1 MAVSTKMPQ
10 IPLFGQSCSN
20 MRGFSRV
27 GATHGLVVA
36 CDPYNW
42 LLFGSLYNIQGPK
55 QKPVY
60 SLYNIQGPRMTF
72 WNLMQDDD
80 AWVPFGC
87 PDPDPDPDPGHNH
100 NKAVLV

>member
-10 IPLFGQSCSN
+10 IPLFGQFCSN

-42 LLFGSLYNIQGPK
+42 LLFGSLYNIQGP
-55 QKPVY
+55 
-60 SLYNIQGPRMTF
+60 RMTF

-80 AWVPFGC
+80 AWFPFGC
-87 PDPDPDPDPGHNH
+87 PDPDSIPDPGHRRDICH
-100 NKAVLV
+100 KRNKAVLV